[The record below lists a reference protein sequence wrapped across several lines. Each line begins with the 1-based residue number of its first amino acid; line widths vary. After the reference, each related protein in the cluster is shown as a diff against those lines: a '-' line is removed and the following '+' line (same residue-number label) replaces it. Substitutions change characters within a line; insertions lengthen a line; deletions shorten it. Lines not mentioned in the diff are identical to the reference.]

1 MRHSSYGRAHA
12 SSRIIRIATGEVLMA
27 HGLAKT
33 LAGIFG
39 FGFCKA
45 ALGVAYLT
53 AMGSVISSV
62 GFISELSFMVPMLVA
77 SFATASLIVLAV
89 RKCRLPARSLG
100 QHPATVARYRWI
112 LSRGMNLLSVFPN
125 GATALLCGF
134 PAGSPPLPSTP
145 CGSMP
150 SPPNETRPHG
160 YPDHRRPG
168 RSRSSSR

>member
-1 MRHSSYGRAHA
+1 
-12 SSRIIRIATGEVLMA
+12 MA

-89 RKCRLPARSLG
+89 RKCRLPPGSLG
-100 QHPATVARYRWI
+100 QYPATVA
-112 LSRGMNLLSVFPN
+112 LSLGFLTGGMNLLSVFPN
-125 GATALLCGF
+125 GATALLCGLLCGF
-134 PAGSPPLPSTP
+134 SSTVLNAVWLDAFSAERDAASSAIQIIGGLVVQCSLIPLVAAA
-145 CGSMP
+145 
-150 SPPNETRPHG
+150 
-160 YPDHRRPG
+160 DHF
-168 RSRSSSR
+168 